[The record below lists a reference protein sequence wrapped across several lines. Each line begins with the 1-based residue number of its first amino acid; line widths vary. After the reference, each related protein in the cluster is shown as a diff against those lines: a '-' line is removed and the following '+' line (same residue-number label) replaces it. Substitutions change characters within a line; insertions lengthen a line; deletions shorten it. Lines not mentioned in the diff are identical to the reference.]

1 MRVTISGALMV
12 CDCEDSGFPMM
23 AFPVRPKPEVE
34 FWLCAQGHA
43 GWTAG
48 GTRAYLR
55 TFPHGQPIHKWYH
68 WVDFAEFVDGFL
80 ARNDVAVAVW

>member
-12 CDCEDSGFPMM
+12 CDCEDSGFPTM

-55 TFPHGQPIHKWYH
+55 TFPPRATDPQMVSLGRLRGVRRRIFGSK
-68 WVDFAEFVDGFL
+68 
-80 ARNDVAVAVW
+80 